1 MVFYESTI
9 ESSFESVNL
18 VVNEAMIKIESNFN
32 QLNKHILFNI
42 NFMMREI
49 LNNAVEHGNHFDV
62 NKKVYF
68 KILYESVLLTFIVK
82 DEGLGFDINKISVDN
97 SDKNS
102 LFRERQRGYQTL
114 EKMNF
119 DIRVNKNEVT
129 IILNLDQEVKSWKNY
144 Y

>member
-1 MVFYESTI
+1 MVFYEKTI
-9 ESSFESVNL
+9 ESSFEAVNL
-18 VVNEAMIKIESNFN
+18 VVTEAMIKIESNFN

-82 DEGLGFDINKISVDN
+82 DEGLGFDINKISIDN

-102 LFRERQRGYQTL
+102 LLRERQRGYQTL